1 MDGNVPLYAFH
12 FSNPAYW
19 YTATKGN
26 VSLVFNPTTAFM
38 YVISVEDNST
48 AFNMTRT
55 VPTPISDYYHR
66 ATINDKGNFQQLA
79 FYKGNGASQWDVV
92 WEAISQPCT
101 VYVHCT
107 CLPGC
112 SPWDPNIPSKGCYPN
127 VVMDFCAPNS
137 LASDFTIERLD
148 DSDFPNS
155 DFANLAKIE
164 KTNEDGCRKEVMND
178 CFCVA
183 GVFYRD
189 T

>member
-1 MDGNVPLYAFH
+1 MMGQKLYSNANDTVDYSTGRYALEIQEMDGNVPLYAFH

-101 VYVHCT
+101 VY
-107 CLPGC
+107 
-112 SPWDPNIPSKGCYPN
+112 NIC
-127 VVMDFCAPNS
+127 
-137 LASDFTIERLD
+137 
-148 DSDFPNS
+148 
-155 DFANLAKIE
+155 
-164 KTNEDGCRKEVMND
+164 
-178 CFCVA
+178 
-183 GVFYRD
+183 GVFGSQLHMFAWLFTLGSKHSFQRMLPQCSDGFLCTKLFGFRFHY
-189 T
+189 

>member
-1 MDGNVPLYAFH
+1 MFGFCTSP
-12 FSNPAYW
+12 
-19 YTATKGN
+19 
-26 VSLVFNPTTAFM
+26 
-38 YVISVEDNST
+38 DNKIV
-48 AFNMTRT
+48 N
-55 VPTPISDYYHR
+55 
-66 ATINDKGNFQQLA
+66 
-79 FYKGNGASQWDVV
+79 
-92 WEAISQPCT
+92 
-101 VYVHCT
+101 CT

-164 KTNEDGCRKEVMND
+164 QTDEDGCRKEVMDD

-183 GVFYRD
+183 GVFNSTSNVCYK
-189 T
+189 